1 MLLKAAASYIGVVG
15 RNRLNDKHKNT
26 KIQKLTEKNYEL
38 ASVIKGQR
46 EKEIAEKYWDERID
60 N

>member
-1 MLLKAAASYIGVVG
+1 LWEEIG
-15 RNRLNDKHKNT
+15 HKNT

-38 ASVIKGQR
+38 ASVIRGQR
-46 EKEIAEKYWDERID
+46 EKDLAEKYWDERID

>member
-1 MLLKAAASYIGVVG
+1 M
-15 RNRLNDKHKNT
+15 
-26 KIQKLTEKNYEL
+26 IQKLTEKNYEL